1 MVELKATDGAF
12 FLGPVVIVISWFF
25 KTEIET
31 TETAALLQA
40 VQTNIAVMI
49 TCGIGVAL
57 LAIAI
62 AVHSPSISS
71 GGFMSLEGAGLF
83 SAILGFFFYGS
94 AMKQESGGGIYR
106 LFFSQPQF
114 LIGLV
119 IWAVG
124 VFMITFGGVSA
135 RRKEGGIIFL
145 NTWITLAVANYFIWE
160 VFVRTLH

>member
-25 KTEIET
+25 KTE
-31 TETAALLQA
+31 TETAEPAVLLQA
-40 VQTNIAVMI
+40 VQTNIAAMI

-57 LAIAI
+57 LAIAVG
-62 AVHSPSISS
+62 VHSSSLSS
-71 GGFMSLEGAGLF
+71 GGFMSLEGTGLF

-94 AMKQESGGGIYR
+94 AMRQGSSGGTYR
-106 LFFSQPQF
+106 LLLSQPQF

-119 IWAVG
+119 IWAAG

-135 RRKEGGIIFL
+135 RRKEEGIIFL

-160 VFVRTLH
+160 VFVRALH

>member
-12 FLGPVVIVISWFF
+12 FLGPVVIFISWFF
-25 KTEIET
+25 I
-31 TETAALLQA
+31 TETETAEPAALLQA
-40 VQTNIAVMI
+40 VQTNMAVMI

-62 AVHSPSISS
+62 GVHFPSISG
-71 GGFMSLEGAGLF
+71 GGFMSLEGTGLF

-106 LFFSQPQF
+106 LFLSQPQF

-135 RRKEGGIIFL
+135 RRKEEGMIFL
-145 NTWITLAVANYFIWE
+145 NTWITLAVANYFIWQII
-160 VFVRTLH
+160 FRTLH